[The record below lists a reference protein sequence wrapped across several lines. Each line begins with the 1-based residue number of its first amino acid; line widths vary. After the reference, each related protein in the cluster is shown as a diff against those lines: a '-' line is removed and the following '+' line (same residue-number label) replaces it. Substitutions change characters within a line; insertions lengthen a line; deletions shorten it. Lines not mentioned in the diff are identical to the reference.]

1 MSAPP
6 PFAPSPTTTVHHY
19 VNPATGEH
27 IASLLPPDHPQMRC
41 LQEGTHVPETHYGV
55 LGVLAAIAWFPLG
68 IGLCLLDRRVKC
80 RRCGYQID
88 DGISC

>member
-1 MSAPP
+1 MS
-6 PFAPSPTTTVHHY
+6 APSPTTTVHHY